1 VIDVQSRAMNE
12 LLSLVA
18 VLLGSALAV
27 GLVIGLNAVLGGWTP
42 SRIDSVESA
51 AEALERDVLG
61 FRAGDEA
68 VAATDGRAAL
78 VMEAD
83 GARLGLALSRG
94 DIIVS
99 RALRPGE
106 VRRAEAQGARVVIIM
121 DDFTLP
127 RVFVTL
133 ADEAEARLWAER
145 VTGFAKGP
153 QQET

>member
-1 VIDVQSRAMNE
+1 MNE
-12 LLSLVA
+12 LLSLAA

-27 GLVIGLNAVLGGWTP
+27 GLVIGLNAMLGGWTP
-42 SRIDSVESA
+42 PRIDSVESA
-51 AEALERDVLG
+51 AQALERDVLG
-61 FRAGDEA
+61 FRAGGEG
-68 VAATDGRAAL
+68 VAAADGRAAL

-94 DIIVS
+94 DILIS
-99 RALRPGE
+99 RALRPAE
-106 VRRAEAQGARVVIIM
+106 VREAQAQGARLVIIM

-133 ADEAEARLWAER
+133 ADEAEARLWAGR

-153 QQET
+153 EQET

>member
-1 VIDVQSRAMNE
+1 MND
-12 LLSLVA
+12 LLTLAA

-27 GLVIGLNAVLGGWTP
+27 GLVIGLNALLGGWTP
-42 SRIDSVESA
+42 SSIGSLESA

-78 VMEAD
+78 VMEAG

-106 VRRAEAQGARVVIIM
+106 VRGADAQGPRLVITM

-127 RVFVTL
+127 RAYLTL
-133 ADEAEARLWAER
+133 ADDDEARLWAGR
-145 VTGFAKGP
+145 VTRFANG
-153 QQET
+153 QQEET

>member
-1 VIDVQSRAMNE
+1 MND
-12 LLSLVA
+12 LLTLAA

-27 GLVIGLNAVLGGWTP
+27 GLVIGLNSVLGGWTP
-42 SRIDSVESA
+42 SSIGSLQSA

-78 VMEAD
+78 VMEAG

-106 VRRAEAQGARVVIIM
+106 VRGADAQGPRLVITM

-127 RVFVTL
+127 RAYLTL
-133 ADEAEARLWAER
+133 ADEDEARLWAGR
-145 VTGFAKGP
+145 VTRFASG
-153 QQET
+153 QQEET

>member
-1 VIDVQSRAMNE
+1 MND
-12 LLSLVA
+12 LFTLAA
-18 VLLGSALAV
+18 VLVGSALAV
-27 GLVIGLNAVLGGWTP
+27 GLVIGLNAVLGGWSP
-42 SRIDSVESA
+42 ARIDS
-51 AEALERDVLG
+51 AEAAAATLELDVLG
-61 FRAGDEA
+61 FRAGNDA
-68 VAATDGRAAL
+68 VAAADGRAAL

-106 VRRAEAQGARVVIIM
+106 VRGAQAQGPRLVITM

-127 RVFVTL
+127 RAHLTL
-133 ADEAEARLWAER
+133 ADETEARLWADR
-145 VTGFAKGP
+145 VTGFANGQ